1 MAKEQSR
8 GQGWVPA
15 MVCSAAICGQ
25 EETPSPV
32 DVSVSHSFTYVFKI
46 FIKDLVDTVDNEKI
60 REYLSSSDS
69 QSNTVDKQLKEG
81 QGVMESHSEAMMET
95 RWEG

>member
-1 MAKEQSR
+1 
-8 GQGWVPA
+8 

-32 DVSVSHSFTYVFKI
+32 DVSVSHSFIYVFKI

-69 QSNTVDKQLKEG
+69 QSNTIANELKEG
-81 QGVMESHSEAMMET
+81 QGVMESHSEAMMES
-95 RWEG
+95 RWGG